1 MQKNINDNP
10 LPEGDHGVVYRP
22 PDDEG
27 GGGVHGHLR
36 HIRDA
41 RGEPDVR
48 ERNLQRG
55 TWISDDLQTLQAISN
70 GLRFIIREFPILPRV
85 VPLELAQ

>member
-27 GGGVHGHLR
+27 GGGVQGHLR
-36 HIRDA
+36 YVRDA
-41 RGEPDVR
+41 RGQPDVR
-48 ERNLQRG
+48 ERNLELV
-55 TWISDDLQTLQAISN
+55 ISDDLQTLH
-70 GLRFIIREFPILPRV
+70 IIKRTEIYYN
-85 VPLELAQ
+85 